1 MSRVNMI
8 EFCNLLRDLYLVV
21 TSLISSIVKIE

>member
-1 MSRVNMI
+1 MSCVNMI

-21 TSLISSIVKIE
+21 TSLIASTIKIE